1 MSLLELKELQKEIK
15 QIKSMLRRALPASVQ
30 EHWVGYSV
38 IQEITPWKT
47 GEKLRW
53 ARDNSLVKYDAK
65 KGYLLES
72 IPPQFI
78 NTVPTK

>member
-1 MSLLELKELQKEIK
+1 MSELLELKKEIK
-15 QIKSMLRRALPASVQ
+15 QIKSMLRQMLPATAQ

-38 IQEITPWKT
+38 IMEITPWKN

-53 ARDNSLVKYDAK
+53 ARENSLVKYNPK

-78 NTVPTK
+78 TSKQ

>member
-1 MSLLELKELQKEIK
+1 MSDLLELKELKREIK
-15 QIKSMLRRALPASVQ
+15 QIKSMLRKVLPDPVH
-30 EHWVGYSV
+30 EHWVGYSAV
-38 IQEITPWKT
+38 MEITPWKT

-53 ARDNSLVKYDAK
+53 ARDNSLVKYCPKK

-78 NTVPTK
+78 IKQN